1 MSPGFTLPKPTVS
14 PETWPFMRMKGVIS
28 AETPSFEGLGLSGV
42 RNPCFA
48 GLTAREK
55 GGAVRRLPRSA
66 NSAPQHQKDPVTF
79 RDRVFTLVRPK
90 GFEPLTF

>member
-1 MSPGFTLPKPTVS
+1 MSPGLTLPKPTVS

-28 AETPSFEGLGLSGV
+28 AETPG
-42 RNPCFA
+42 FA
-48 GLTAREK
+48 GLTPKKK
-55 GGAVRRLPRSA
+55 GGAGRRLPDPAARSA
-66 NSAPQHQKDPVTF
+66 NSASQHQKDPVTF